1 VVRGERLALFG
12 NQEGSGRETTAF
24 MTPTSK
30 AFPLGCVLLLGLV
43 LLPLPACREGVRE
56 EMPSLVVLV
65 VVDQLRADLLD
76 RYDGVFTGGIRR
88 LLDEGF
94 QFSNTVHDH
103 GNASTAGG
111 HAAIATGTH
120 PSRNGMVGS
129 EWLEHTAT
137 GWRSVHAVDDSLTHI
152 LGLPALPG
160 RSPRNILRDG
170 LGDWIAAVDSG
181 AVVFAASRK
190 AESAIILA
198 GRTRGQA
205 YWITENEG
213 QFATSGFYAEAY
225 PGWIDR
231 FNREEMP
238 RIFGDSVWLQTI
250 PTRARNLT
258 RRDTVEYEGDGI
270 HTHFPHRFHDE
281 VEDPHRPGALN
292 RWAYRRSHP
301 DAAVGAIAMEAVR
314 ALRLGQGPVPHLLAL
329 SFSQTDAVGKMYG
342 PLSREQLENLLH
354 LDAVLGDLMTF
365 LDRAVG
371 DGRWVMAF
379 TGDHGVLTMPEY
391 LTEQGGEG
399 LRGTPEQLASLA
411 RTFDAFRQEEG
422 YPAERADS
430 LARTLLGLPFV
441 ADALTLPELSG
452 GPPPDSFVVLMRNS
466 HHPDRWIG
474 FPGSEGLGVV
484 LRFKENF
491 LPSFLPQ
498 GTGYG
503 SPYLYDRHVPLVFYG
518 AGVPTGVSSDPVRTV
533 DVAPTLARLAGIP
546 IPTDLDGRPLLH

>member
-1 VVRGERLALFG
+1 VVSGERLALFG

-24 MTPTSK
+24 MIPTSK
-30 AFPLGCVLLLGLV
+30 GSLLGCVLLLGLV
-43 LLPLPACREGVRE
+43 LLPVPACREGVGE
-56 EMPSLVVLV
+56 ESPNLVVLV

-76 RYDGVFTGGIRR
+76 RYDEVFTGGIRR

-94 QFSNTVHDH
+94 RFSNAVHDH
-103 GNASTAGG
+103 GNASTAAG

-129 EWLEHTAT
+129 DWLENTAT

-160 RSPRNILRDG
+160 RSSRNLLRDG
-170 LGDWIAAVDSG
+170 LGDWVSAVDSG
-181 AVVFAASRK
+181 ALVFSASRK

-198 GRTRGQA
+198 GRSGGHV

-231 FNREEMP
+231 LNREEMP
-238 RIFGDSVWLQTI
+238 RIFGDSVWMQSI
-250 PTRARNLT
+250 PLRARHLS
-258 RRDTVEYEGDGI
+258 RRDTAEYEGDGI
-270 HTHFPHRFHDE
+270 HTYFPHRFHDE
-281 VEDPHRPGALN
+281 VDDPHRPGARN
-292 RWAYRRSHP
+292 RWAYRRPYP

-314 ALRLGQGPVPHLLAL
+314 VLRLGQGPVPHLLAL

-342 PLSREQLENLLH
+342 PLSREQLETLLH

-371 DGRWVMAF
+371 EGRWVMAF

-391 LTEQGGEG
+391 LAEQGGEG
-399 LRGTPEQLASLA
+399 LRATPEQLASLA
-411 RTFDAFRQEEG
+411 RTFDTFREQEG

-430 LARTLLGLPFV
+430 LARTLVGLPFV
-441 ADALTLPELSG
+441 ADALTLSELSG
-452 GPPPDSFVVLMRNS
+452 GPPSDSFVVLMRNS

-474 FPGSEGLGVV
+474 LPGSEGLGVV
-484 LRFKENF
+484 LRFQEYF
-491 LPSFLPQ
+491 LPSSHPR

-503 SPYLYDRHVPLVFYG
+503 SPYLYDRHVPLIFYG
-518 AGVPTGVSSDPVRTV
+518 AGVPAGMSSDLVRTV
-533 DVAPTLARLAGIP
+533 DVAPTLAYLAGIP